1 MRYITIA
8 CVLILVFVV
17 GNTAQ
22 GQQERPAGG
31 VPTQSRESY
40 QRDIDAAVD
49 RLGGALR
56 IGRSGA
62 EDFPAAREQ
71 LRILDELLLRA
82 PAFDL
87 QGVTVPDRIQPRI
100 DDARNRR
107 ETVEQLTALCIRHS
121 QENRTAERAKLTSQI
136 NNMLRD
142 RLQVGPIVDTEDRAE
157 ISRIEQMMRR
167 RAEEERQRLD
177 TLNQLH
183 ADFLRIV
190 ARMSKI
196 NVPVDGEYEGTFM
209 ADPTQSKV
217 VIAIADKKSELHPSE
232 AQQAGFIF
240 FTIRGT
246 EVTGEAVYGEDASRT
261 VIRLKGRYDLAT
273 SSFEA
278 TDDGGRVPAGYPAA
292 LLRNI
297 DLKIK
302 GKAALVRPQAG
313 GDALVAFDGTWV
325 LRLENPVDF
334 TYQENSNT
342 PVEKMTLSE
351 FVGAGRWQA
360 SR

>member
-1 MRYITIA
+1 MRYVTAA
-8 CVLILVFVV
+8 CVLMLVFVV

-22 GQQERPAGG
+22 GQQGRPAGG
-31 VPTQSRESY
+31 VPAQTRESY

-56 IGRSGA
+56 IGRSGT

-71 LRILDELLLRA
+71 LRILDELLLQA
-82 PAFDL
+82 PEFDL

-107 ETVEQLTALCIRHS
+107 ETVEQLIALCIRHS
-121 QENRTAERAKLTSQI
+121 QEDRTAERAQLTSQI

-142 RLQVGPIVDTEDRAE
+142 RLQVGPIVDTPDRTE
-157 ISRIEQMMRR
+157 ILRIEQIMRR

-183 ADFLRIV
+183 ADFLQIV
-190 ARMSKI
+190 ARMSKL
-196 NVPVDGEYEGTFM
+196 NVPVDGEYEGTFTM
-209 ADPTQSKV
+209 DPAQSKIV
-217 VIAIADKKSELHPSE
+217 VVIADKKMEHHPTE
-232 AQQAGFIF
+232 AQKIGFIF
-240 FTIRGT
+240 LTVRGT
-246 EVTGEAVYGEDASRT
+246 EVSGEAVYGEDESRA

-292 LLRNI
+292 LMKSI

-302 GKAALVRPQAG
+302 GKAALIRPQAG
-313 GDALVAFDGTWV
+313 GDALVALDGTWV
-325 LRLENPVDF
+325 LRLNEPVEF
-334 TYQENSNT
+334 TYQEDANS
-342 PVEKMTLSE
+342 PVETMTLSE
-351 FVGAGRWQA
+351 FVCAGRWQA